1 MKHAGIGRSYD
12 FNVGPHVLAIEHH
25 IFAAPTNLIK
35 KREFERSADVS
46 ERKSIKKF
54 TQQFPRRSLELSGN
68 PTGTGRS
75 FRSRNPARSRCP
87 SISPA
92 DLFPKAAPCLVA
104 YIQRG
109 DYTN

>member
-1 MKHAGIGRSYD
+1 MEHAGIGRSYD
-12 FNVGPHVLAIEHH
+12 FYVGPHVLAIEHH

-35 KREFERSADVS
+35 KKEFERSADVS

-54 TQQFPRRSLELSGN
+54 TRQFPRRSHELSGN

-75 FRSRNPARSRCP
+75 FRSRNHAKSRCP

-92 DLFPKAAPCLVA
+92 DLFPKAVPCLAA